1 MLILH
6 HGIAFLV
13 AKIMKNAT
21 QQTKDK
27 SDVEIG
33 KNALIASPADME
45 GSIR

>member
-1 MLILH
+1 MR
-6 HGIAFLV
+6 ALV
-13 AKIMKNAT
+13 GDRFREIMKNAT

-33 KNALIASPADME
+33 KNAMIASPADME